1 MSTRYE
7 YVPAI
12 AVVVEYTNE
21 DALDVDDPTGPDV
34 LVLWYDEAIV
44 IPGSRQELADLVERI
59 SAALG
64 LVHDAESSASRQ
76 YHIDTGRYLLHPAP

>member
-7 YVPAI
+7 YVPAT
-12 AVVVEYTNE
+12 AHVEYTNE
-21 DALDVDDPTGPDV
+21 DALDVDDPTALDA

-44 IPGSRQELADLVERI
+44 IPGNRRELADLVERI

-64 LVHDAESSASRQ
+64 LVHDTDSSASRQ
-76 YHIDTGRYLLHPAP
+76 HHIDTGRYLFHPQP